1 MSASADRRMIRFLD
15 RVVQERANRART
27 TKRSSLSTTGRR
39 TFGALKEP
47 ENTGSQAEIAEMELV
62 FPFPDVVSGSVRVS
76 AAVEVYDARVDNVV
90 ETDVLFTNLTP
101 KDEPP
106 DQPPTKVP
114 DREFTVTT
122 KGRLVVRMKRGVDYL
137 GAVTTD
143 GQETEDWSGLRLAR
157 GKSKLAK
164 EDDDDIRGLF
174 GGLTGSQSDGTIT
187 G

>member
-39 TFGALKEP
+39 TFGTLKEP
-47 ENTGSQAEIAEMELV
+47 ENTGSAAELAEMELR
-62 FPFPDVVSGSVRVS
+62 FPFPQVKSGSVRVS

-90 ETDVLFTNLTP
+90 ESNVLFKNLTP
-101 KDEPP
+101 TPEVP
-106 DQPPTKVP
+106 DQPPAKDT
-114 DREFTVTT
+114 DREFTVAT
-122 KGRLVVRMKRGVDYL
+122 KGRLVVRMKKGVDYL

-143 GQETEDWSGLRLAR
+143 GQDEQDWGGLRLAR
-157 GKSKLAK
+157 SKKLKK

-174 GGLTGSQSDGTIT
+174 GGLTGSVSDGTIT